1 MKKRGT
7 ILAISIIIL
16 LVLVF
21 GFYLGVFDKLTGGI
35 ISEQNSGS
43 RQNGPSAEEQNCMM
57 SCMGCTSP
65 GVGCTGNKQE
75 CQTKCN
81 VQKPEETEETSCMEK
96 CVSEGCDK
104 FDFSCQS
111 KNQAVCEKQC
121 NMLRDKTRRK

>member
-43 RQNGPSAEEQNCMM
+43 RQNAKRGA
-57 SCMGCTSP
+57 
-65 GVGCTGNKQE
+65 
-75 CQTKCN
+75 
-81 VQKPEETEETSCMEK
+81 
-96 CVSEGCDK
+96 
-104 FDFSCQS
+104 
-111 KNQAVCEKQC
+111 NQ
-121 NMLRDKTRRK
+121 